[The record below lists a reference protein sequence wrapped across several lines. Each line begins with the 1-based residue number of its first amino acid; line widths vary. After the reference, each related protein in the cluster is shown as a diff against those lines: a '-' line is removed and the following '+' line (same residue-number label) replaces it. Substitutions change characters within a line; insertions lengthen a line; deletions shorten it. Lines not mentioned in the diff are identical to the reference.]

1 MTDPGRDPESP
12 RGFDGLAREHC
23 QVCRPGT
30 PPLSHFEVEELA
42 DAIAPAWRVNDERLQ
57 REFSFRDFNGAFGL
71 ATRIALLAEAEGHH
85 PDLEIGWGRL
95 VVSLTTHAI
104 GGLSRNDFVLA
115 AKIDRLA
122 NPA

>member
-1 MTDPGRDPESP
+1 MTAPGPDAENG
-12 RGFDGLAREHC
+12 RGLEGLAREHC
-23 QVCRPGT
+23 QVSRPGT

-42 DAIAPAWRVNDERLQ
+42 DAIAPAWRVNDEQLQ

-85 PDLEIGWGRL
+85 PDLELGWGRL